1 VGTAANL
8 AHKFRFLY
16 PHSPLLPRLVEKVIT
31 LENVSLV
38 EFLGADN
45 QNIRRIAAAFPGSK
59 IVSRGNEIKIQGP
72 AEVISRV
79 NDILSSLIEHYH
91 QYGVVTDRDVNL
103 HLSATSE
110 EAEGRV
116 LAASPDVIL
125 FGAKGGIIKAKTQN
139 QQKLVD
145 TVLKHDLTFTL
156 GPAGTGKTYISVA
169 LAVRALKNKEVKKII
184 ISRPVVEAGESLGF
198 LPGDMKEKVDPY
210 LRPIYD
216 ALEDMIPAEK
226 LKFYQE
232 NKIIEIAPLA
242 YMRGRTL
249 NNAFV
254 LLDEAQNT
262 TPSQIKMF
270 LTRMGPSAKVMVNG
284 DRSQIDL
291 PTRQKSGLM
300 QALDILKDIK
310 GIGYVEMTAEDVVRH
325 RLVKDIVQAYDK
337 YDVAEQRRDAE
348 FKQRRRE
355 GNDRFPGRDERY
367 DRDRRPTID
376 TSDTELPVNHEQA
389 L

>member
-1 VGTAANL
+1 M
-8 AHKFRFLY
+8 
-16 PHSPLLPRLVEKVIT
+16 VEKTVT
-31 LENVSLV
+31 LENVSLL
-38 EFLGADN
+38 EFLGPDN
-45 QNIRRIAAAFPGSK
+45 QNIRQLAAAFPGSR
-59 IVSRGNEIKIQGP
+59 IVSRGNEIKIQGQT
-72 AEVISRV
+72 EVIARI
-79 NDILSSLIEHYH
+79 NAILSSLLEHYH
-91 QYGVVTDRDVNL
+91 QYGQIDEKTVNQY
-103 HLSATSE
+103 LSATSE

-125 FGAKGGIIKAKTQN
+125 FGAKGGVIKAKTPN

-216 ALEDMIPAEK
+216 ALEDMIPPEK

-270 LTRMGPSAKVMVNG
+270 LTRMGPTARVMVNG

-300 QALDILKDIK
+300 QALDILKDVP
-310 GIGYVEMTAEDVVRH
+310 GIGYVEMTVEDVVRH
-325 RLVKDIVQAYDK
+325 RLVKEIVLAYDK
-337 YDVAEQRRDAE
+337 FDLAEQRREAQQ
-348 FKQRRRE
+348 KNHQ
-355 GNDRFPGRDERY
+355 N
-367 DRDRRPTID
+367 RDRRDDHRPAEAAP
-376 TSDTELPVNHEQA
+376 ELPVNQEQA

>member
-1 VGTAANL
+1 MMPAPGREAGP
-8 AHKFRFLY
+8 FL
-16 PHSPLLPRLVEKVIT
+16 LLFLSLPPCPPSLVEKVIT

-38 EFLGADN
+38 DFLGADN

-59 IVSRGNEIKIQGP
+59 LVSRGNEIKIQGP
-72 AEVISRV
+72 AEVIARV
-79 NDILSSLIEHYH
+79 NDILSSLLEHYH
-91 QYGVVTDRDVNL
+91 QYGVITDRDVNQY
-103 HLSATSE
+103 LSATSE

-125 FGAKGGIIKAKTQN
+125 FGAKGGVIKAKTPN

-145 TVLKHDLTFTL
+145 AVMKHDLTFTL

-300 QALDILKDIK
+300 QALDILRDIP
-310 GIGYVEMTAEDVVRH
+310 GIGYVEMTADDVVRH
-325 RLVKDIVQAYDK
+325 RLVKDIVLAYDK
-337 YDVAEQRRDAE
+337 HDAAEQRRE
-348 FKQRRRE
+348 IEYKQRRRE
-355 GNDRFPGRDERY
+355 GHDRSNGH
-367 DRDRRPTID
+367 RRSAPEAEEMED
-376 TSDTELPVNHEQA
+376 LPVNHEQA